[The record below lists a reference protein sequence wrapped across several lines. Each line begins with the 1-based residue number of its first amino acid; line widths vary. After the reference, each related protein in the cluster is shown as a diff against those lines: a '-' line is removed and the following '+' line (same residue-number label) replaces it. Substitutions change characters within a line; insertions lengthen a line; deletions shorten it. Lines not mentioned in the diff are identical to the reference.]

1 VTLKLPIY
9 LDNHATTLV
18 DPRVFEAMKPY
29 FSEIF
34 GNPASATHSFGWMA
48 EEAVKQAREQVAKLI
63 HADPK
68 KEIIWT
74 SGTTESINMALLGI
88 SKNAGDHIISVV
100 TEHRAALE
108 TLKFLEGNGIQVTY
122 LPVDSHGLV
131 DPENIRKAITPKTV
145 LISVMAAN
153 NEIGTIHPIAEI
165 GKIAKEMEILF
176 HVDAAQA
183 CGKIPV
189 DVQLMGIDLLSMSAH
204 KVYGP
209 KGVGALYIRRR
220 NPHVK
225 IEPLIYGGSHEGGLR
240 GGTLNVPGIVGMGKA
255 FEIAGQE
262 METESLRLVSLRD
275 RLYQKLSDKLPQVML
290 NGHPTQRLAG
300 NLNVSF
306 LGVRSSDLISQLKDI
321 AISSGSACTS
331 GSLEPSYVI
340 RALGVG
346 EERARSSIRIG
357 LGRFNTEEEIY
368 FAVDKISHAVSELSL
383 RT

>member
-1 VTLKLPIY
+1 MTLKLPIY